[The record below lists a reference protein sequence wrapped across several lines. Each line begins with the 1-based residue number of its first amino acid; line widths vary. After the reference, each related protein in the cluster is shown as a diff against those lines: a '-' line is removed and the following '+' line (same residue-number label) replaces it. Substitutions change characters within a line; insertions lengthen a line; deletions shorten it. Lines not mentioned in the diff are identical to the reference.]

1 MDKKLS
7 LLVTLILAMG
17 IFVGYVMG
25 SIRAKAEH
33 VKTEYYLELRPNS
46 VVIASISLLLWNVRL
61 KEVSNHKGES
71 HIGSLFL
78 F

>member
-25 SIRAKAEH
+25 SVRAKAEH

-46 VVIASISLLLWNVRL
+46 VVIESIDGYLIECPMDSIAAVLERDNL
-61 KEVSNHKGES
+61 
-71 HIGSLFL
+71 
-78 F
+78 

>member
-7 LLVTLILAMG
+7 LLITMILAMG
-17 IFVGYVMG
+17 IVVGYVMG

-46 VVIASISLLLWNVRL
+46 VVIESIDGYLIECPLDSIASVLERDNL
-61 KEVSNHKGES
+61 
-71 HIGSLFL
+71 
-78 F
+78 

>member
-7 LLVTLILAMG
+7 LLVVLVFALGVFT
-17 IFVGYVMG
+17 GYVMG

-46 VVIASISLLLWNVRL
+46 VIIESIDGYLIECPMDSIASVLERDNL
-61 KEVSNHKGES
+61 
-71 HIGSLFL
+71 
-78 F
+78 